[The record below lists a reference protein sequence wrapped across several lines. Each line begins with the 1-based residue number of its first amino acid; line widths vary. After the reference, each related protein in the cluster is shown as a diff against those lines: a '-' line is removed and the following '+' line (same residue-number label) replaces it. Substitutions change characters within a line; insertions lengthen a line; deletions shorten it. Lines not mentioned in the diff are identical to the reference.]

1 MNLTLNPTTTA
12 KAQETESD
20 TPPPIQ
26 LPKATANHHTP
37 KTLSIPDGILKRIQK
52 KPPPPKPKK
61 QNQIHHHRSNYPRP
75 QQTTILPRPYPS
87 PTAYSSAYKKNHA
100 ASLDGPVVQV
110 SVSVIYKECQKNHAA
125 SLDDHALD
133 GCGEFMPSPSA
144 TLTDPTSLKYA
155 ACGCH
160 RNFHLR
166 ELEAAS
172 LSFDL
177 HQHHYHPSPHPSIAA
192 RERSPNSPSSSP
204 PSLSSSYHPSAPPM
218 LLALSTRLSGPLDNH
233 QIVAATTMTAA
244 TTSTNSDGRKRFR
257 TKFNQEQKE
266 KMFAFSERLGWK
278 MQKKVPLNFVRRQ
291 WLALQ
296 MGC

>member
-1 MNLTLNPTTTA
+1 MNLTLNPTTA
-12 KAQETESD
+12 KAEETESD

-26 LPKATANHHTP
+26 LPKSTADHHTP
-37 KTLSIPDGILKRIQK
+37 KTLSIPNGILKRIQ
-52 KPPPPKPKK
+52 
-61 QNQIHHHRSNYPRP
+61 
-75 QQTTILPRPYPS
+75 
-87 PTAYSSAYKKNHA
+87 KNHA
-100 ASLDGPVVQV
+100 ASLDG
-110 SVSVIYKECQKNHAA
+110 HT
-125 SLDDHALD
+125 LD

-144 TLTDPTSLKYA
+144 TLTDPTSLKCA

-160 RNFHLR
+160 RNFQSR
-166 ELEAAS
+166 ESEVAS

-177 HQHHYHPSPHPSIAA
+177 YQHHYHPSPHPSIAA
-192 RERSPNSPSSSP
+192 REQSPNSPSSSP
-204 PSLSSSYHPSAPPM
+204 PPLSSSYYPSAPQM

-233 QIVAATTMTAA
+233 QIVAARTMMTA
-244 TTSTNSDGRKRFR
+244 TMTNSDGQKWFR

-296 MGC
+296 MGW